1 VLALACAAVAQNPD
15 PSLALTSL
23 KGVTRTLDDW
33 ATVFNLAI
41 VLLPAR
47 PEASAWVP
55 VIDRIY
61 RTFGDSDVRTTICVS
76 TTPAIT
82 RRILGDAAD
91 RWLTFSDPDEV
102 LAKSLGLERLPA
114 FVHLRQD
121 TSLVGAAQGWSPTE
135 WQKVADEIA
144 RTQHWTTPIVTG
156 AGNPAPTPGWP
167 LAS

>member
-1 VLALACAAVAQNPD
+1 MAQNPD
-15 PSLALTSL
+15 PSLPLTSI

-55 VIDRIY
+55 VIDRLY
-61 RTFGDSDVRTTICVS
+61 ATFGDSDVRTTICVS
-76 TTPAIT
+76 STPAIT

-91 RWLTFSDPDEV
+91 RWLTFCDPDST
-102 LAKSLGLERLPA
+102 LAQALGLERLPA

-121 TSLVGAAQGWSPTE
+121 TTLVSAVQGWSATE
-135 WQKVADEIA
+135 WQKVADDIA
-144 RTQHWTTPIVTG
+144 KSQHWTSPQLVG
-156 AGNPAPTPGWP
+156 AGNPAPTPGW
-167 LAS
+167 AV